1 MSVHDLNI
9 YGRCTGNACVG
20 GVNQLT
26 FLNKTYLL
34 GNGPSSGQFLYSDG
48 NAIFGHTLVP
58 SDLGT
63 ANPNT
68 FIGTDSAGTSN
79 VINKYLGNLLDPT
92 FNSVT
97 ATNGYGGSGSP
108 TGQISASSIFT
119 PDSIYLNCS
128 DNGSLT
134 LDFSTGNIK
143 KINLF
148 GVTNGTTCNVTLGSV
163 SPGPP
168 THVTRTGQ
176 PLIIIVKQSNSDT
189 LHNQTVTFAAD
200 AEQFFSM
207 VKQCCIFVNNH
218 AWKRGYGQLYLF
230 EFGRI
235 RLRNAVF

>member
-1 MSVHDLNI
+1 M
-9 YGRCTGNACVG
+9 
-20 GVNQLT
+20 
-26 FLNKTYLL
+26 
-34 GNGPSSGQFLYSDG
+34 
-48 NAIFGHTLVP
+48 
-58 SDLGT
+58 
-63 ANPNT
+63 
-68 FIGTDSAGTSN
+68 
-79 VINKYLGNLLDPT
+79 DPT

-168 THVTRTGQ
+168 THVTQTGQ

-200 AEQFFSM
+200 ADSSLAWSNNVVYSSTTTLGNADM
-207 VKQCCIFVNNH
+207 VSCI
-218 AWKRGYGQLYLF
+218 YLNSDKYVCATPYF
-230 EFGRI
+230 NFT
-235 RLRNAVF
+235 AP